1 MQPLVGTL
9 YQLIDQARSNRNP
22 QAFRGLPPAAE
33 KAPSENISQKQ
44 RRTRHEKSAI
54 GFWLLPLVLLSATTM
69 ANRNNGIDV
78 VVPVSPEILNNTGG
92 YSNNDSNVNCPR
104 CCIYDNRSYS
114 EGAVVKA
121 EGVLLQ
127 CSADKNVLS
136 TNNLKWVV
144 LKKG

>member
-1 MQPLVGTL
+1 M
-9 YQLIDQARSNRNP
+9 
-22 QAFRGLPPAAE
+22 
-33 KAPSENISQKQ
+33 K
-44 RRTRHEKSAI
+44 KSAI
-54 GFWLLPLVLLSATTM
+54 GFWVLPMVLLSATAM